1 MHLTG
6 SHRVAA
12 QRERVWAALLDPEI
26 LAGCLPGCERLE
38 RDGDNA
44 YAATVSIGVGS
55 IRGRYVG
62 RVELDD
68 LRMPEAYRMRVEGRG
83 LPGFLRGTVAVS
95 LVEDG
100 GATVVTYEAD
110 GQVGGVLAG
119 VGQRMILGVGR
130 MLADQ
135 FFGCVGGR
143 VAPAT
148 ES

>member
-1 MHLTG
+1 MRLTG

-12 QRERVWAALLDPEI
+12 PRERVWAALLNPEI
-26 LAGCLPGCERLE
+26 LASCLPGCERLE
-38 RDGDNA
+38 RDGENA
-44 YAATVSIGVGS
+44 YAATVSVGVGS
-55 IRGRYVG
+55 IRGRYIG

-68 LRMPEAYRMRVEGRG
+68 LRMPEAYQMRVEGRG
-83 LPGFLRGTVAVS
+83 LPGFLRGAVAVS
-95 LVEDG
+95 LVVDG
-100 GATVVTYEAD
+100 SATVVRYEAD

-135 FFGCVGGR
+135 FFACVGRR
-143 VAPAT
+143 VAPVS